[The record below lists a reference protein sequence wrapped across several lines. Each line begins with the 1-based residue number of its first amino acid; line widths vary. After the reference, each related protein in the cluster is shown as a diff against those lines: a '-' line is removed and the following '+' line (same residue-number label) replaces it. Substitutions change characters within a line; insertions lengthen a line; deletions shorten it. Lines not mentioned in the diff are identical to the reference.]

1 MHHDV
6 PIVLVKGAFM
16 NSNTQSGVSHGS
28 QRAAQKHALAG
39 RGGSDQPGG
48 REDREDFQAL
58 YEESFQDIREGHI
71 ITGEVVKVE
80 KGIVFVDI
88 GYKSEGEVSMSE
100 FRDSEGNVTVK
111 QGDRVEVVLVRKA
124 DEKGYPVL
132 SRARIDDVRRRKTI
146 EEAFH
151 KGRPVRGKIISP
163 VKGGYTVDIGLRA
176 FLPGSQVDIF
186 PSKGPGEWT
195 GTEHEFKILSYDR
208 KEDNI
213 VVSRKALLEKERE
226 HQRTQT
232 LKQIQEGAILKGVI
246 RRIMDYGLLVDLGA
260 VLGLVHVTNVSWG
273 KTRNLAKSFKIGDE
287 VSVKV
292 LSYTPDKERISL
304 GMKQLLPDPWPEI
317 EKKYPVGAKVE
328 APVVALK
335 KYGAF
340 VELEEGIE
348 ALIPITGLSGT
359 PNIVHPSQVLNV
371 GDQVE
376 AVVTGVDSEK
386 RQISLS
392 IKDLS

>member
-1 MHHDV
+1 
-6 PIVLVKGAFM
+6 M
-16 NSNTQSGVSHGS
+16 NINTQAGIGHEA
-28 QRAAQKHALAG
+28 QRAAQEHAPSG
-39 RGGSDQPGG
+39 QGGDRDQRG
-48 REDREDFQAL
+48 REDGEDFQSL
-58 YEESFQDIREGHI
+58 YEESFQDIREGNI
-71 ITGEVVKVE
+71 ITGEVVKIE

-88 GYKSEGEVSMSE
+88 GYKSEGEVSLSE
-100 FRDSEGNVTVK
+100 FRDSEGNITVK
-111 QGDRVEVVLVRKA
+111 QGDRVEVVLVRKTN
-124 DEKGYPVL
+124 EKGYPVL
-132 SRARIDDVRRRKTI
+132 SRSRIGDVRRRKTI

-186 PSKGPGEWT
+186 PSRGPGEWT
-195 GTEHEFKILSYDR
+195 GTEHEFRILSYDR
-208 KEDNI
+208 KDDNI

-226 HQRTQT
+226 RQRAET

-246 RRIMDYGLLVDLGA
+246 KRIMDYGLLVDLGA
-260 VLGLVHVTNVSWG
+260 VLGLVHITNASWG
-273 KTRNLAKSFKIGDE
+273 KTRNLAKSFKAGDE

-292 LSYTPDKERISL
+292 LSFTPDKERISL

-328 APVVALK
+328 APVVAVK

-340 VELEEGIE
+340 VELEEGVE
-348 ALIPITGLSGT
+348 ALIPTTGLSGT
-359 PNIVHPSQVLNV
+359 RRIVHPSQAVNV
-371 GDQVE
+371 GDMVE

-392 IKDLS
+392 IKDLYPKPESD